1 MCVENCR
8 RRLRFPDF
16 NYSKPGAYFLTICAR
31 RNQCLFGEI
40 VEDRMRRNK
49 IGGIVM
55 SCWNE
60 IPSHFPY
67 VALDAF
73 VVMPNHIHGI
83 LLFTDVVAGHARP
96 LPVVIGSFKSAVS
109 KRIGT
114 SIWQRSYWDRIIR
127 NEEERNLTRH
137 YVEDNPLRWPTDK
150 EYIA

>member
-1 MCVENCR
+1 VFEELPPQATLSGL
-8 RRLRFPDF
+8 RLLETRSIFRGHLRPKK
-16 NYSKPGAYFLTICAR
+16 SV
-31 RNQCLFGEI
+31 I
-40 VEDRMRRNK
+40 VWREEDRMRRNAL
-49 IGGIVM
+49 GGIVTY
-55 SCWNE
+55 CWNE
-60 IPSHFPY
+60 IPSHFPC

-83 LLFTDVVAGHARP
+83 LVFTDIVAGHARP

-127 NEEERNLTRH
+127 NEEELNLTRH